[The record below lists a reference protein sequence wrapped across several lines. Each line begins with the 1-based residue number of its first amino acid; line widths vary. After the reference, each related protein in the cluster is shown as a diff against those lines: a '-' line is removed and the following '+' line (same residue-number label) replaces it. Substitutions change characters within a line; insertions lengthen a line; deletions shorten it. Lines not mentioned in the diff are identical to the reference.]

1 MKRFLL
7 SLLVTLIA
15 ASANAAEL
23 PKTIFSGLQGKHHVQ
38 GIVVNPEKGYVCFSF
53 TTRLIKLDLQG
64 NLIGSV
70 DGFTG
75 HLGCLAYNDED
86 GRIYG
91 SIEYKNDKIGVGIYG
106 DAAKNRENAFYI
118 AIFDPDKITR
128 PNMAPTDDNVMSTV
142 YLKDVADDYYAF
154 TENQGK
160 KVEHRFGCSGIDG
173 VAFAPRPGKP
183 DSKKI
188 FYVAYGIYADTART
202 DNDYQV
208 LLAYDTRNWKKYE
221 RPPLQDKLHHS
232 GPSKPMERYYVYT
245 GNTSWGIQNLNY
257 DSATNCLI
265 AAVYKG
271 IKPTFPNYSLFA
283 IDLNKK
289 PVSEALK
296 GFDNKIKGKVLSLK
310 EEGQLD
316 KATGVRGWHFK
327 YGATG
332 ICSLGDGLFYISHN
346 SKKPEQNS
354 TLHLYRWTGDADNA
368 FVKVK

>member
-1 MKRFLL
+1 MKKYLLTFLMAF
-7 SLLVTLIA
+7 IA
-15 ASANAAEL
+15 ISVQAGEL

-38 GIVVNPEKGYVCFSF
+38 GVVVNKEKGYVCFSF

-91 SIEYKNDKIGVGIYG
+91 SIEYKNDKIGVGIAG
-106 DAAKNRENAFYI
+106 EAAKQRENAFYI

-142 YLKDVADDYYAF
+142 YLKDVVEDYYGY
-154 TENQGK
+154 TINQGK

-183 DSKKI
+183 HSEKI
-188 FYVAYGIYADTART
+188 FYVAYGIYADTTRT

-208 LLAYDTRNWKKYE
+208 LLTYNTRDWKKYE
-221 RPPLQDKLHHS
+221 RPPLQEQLHHS
-232 GPSKPMERYYVYT
+232 GPAKPMERYYVYT

-257 DSATNCLI
+257 DAETNCLL

-271 IKPTFPNYSLFA
+271 IKSNFPNYSLFA
-283 IDLNKK
+283 IDLNQK
-289 PVSEALK
+289 PVNEQLK

-310 EEGQLD
+310 NEGLLD
-316 KATGVRGWHFK
+316 QATGVRGWDFK
-327 YGATG
+327 YGSTG
-332 ICSLGDGLFYISHN
+332 ICSIGDGLFYISHN
-346 SKKPEQNS
+346 SKKPEQSS
-354 TLHLYRWTGDADNA
+354 TLHLYRWTGKPDNA
-368 FVKVK
+368 FEKVK